1 LTADSMH
8 TVLMTGNVITL
19 NLDWHTV
26 LIWAIVGLVAGFLA
40 SHVMLGHGM
49 GLFGDI
55 LIGVIGGI
63 GANLFANFFNFHFA
77 IAGHPIISDIV
88 TAFRRRHPADGSAA
102 LRSLTSRL
110 EPPSSP
116 PGEFLVEVY
125 GPLFAAV
132 GQLTLPSPVRPQ
144 RLHQ

>member
-1 LTADSMH
+1 MH

-63 GANLFANFFNFHFA
+63 GANLLANFFNFHFA

-88 TAFRRRHPADGSAA
+88 IAFFGAVILLMI
-102 LRSLTSRL
+102 LRLFGMGRGWSRTRA
-110 EPPSSP
+110 
-116 PGEFLVEVY
+116 Y
-125 GPLFAAV
+125 
-132 GQLTLPSPVRPQ
+132 
-144 RLHQ
+144 